1 MAGPTT
7 TMMQVQREIE
17 MREIKKIMSSSEGG
31 LIADVKPMLCRV
43 GDLVQKPSPVKSENV
58 VTDGMLRSA
67 MPKFGAAPLPYDDVL
82 DISMYSAK
90 EIGNESDH
98 LAEFA
103 GIEHH
108 HASYMKTNS
117 RRNLAASW
125 IGRM

>member
-7 TMMQVQREIE
+7 TLLQVQREIK
-17 MREIKKIMSSSEGG
+17 MKQIKKMMSSSEGG
-31 LIADVKPMLCRV
+31 LHAEGKPMLCRV
-43 GDLVQKPSPVKSENV
+43 GDLVQKASPVELENV

-82 DISMYSAK
+82 DISMYSAE
-90 EIGNESDH
+90 EISNESDH